1 MCLIVF
7 AYKTSSD
14 YPFILAGNRDE
25 FYERPTKPAHIW
37 HTKPRMIAGKD
48 EKAGGTWLGF
58 TESGRFAA
66 ITNFRDMNNLKED
79 APTRGKIVSDFLLS
93 QKDVPT
99 IFEDLKQQAHLYN
112 GFNLI
117 AGTFD
122 QLYYLSNQKEEIEEI
137 EPGVHAISNAF
148 LNTPWP
154 KAEWAK
160 TRFEN
165 FLDTSGYDE
174 DELFKLLQNTRRYP
188 KEKLP
193 KTGLPDEMEQAVSSV
208 FITTENYGTRSSSV
222 VTVDRN
228 LKAEL
233 IEQTYSQ
240 GSTEVEN
247 RERYSIQLQKQ
258 DLNYG

>member
-37 HTKPRMIAGKD
+37 QTDPRMIAGKD

-58 TESGRFAA
+58 TETGRFAA
-66 ITNFRDMNNLKED
+66 ITNYRDMNNLKED
-79 APTRGKIVSDFLLS
+79 APTRGKIVTDFLLS
-93 QKDVPT
+93 EKDVLT
-99 IFEDLKQQAHLYN
+99 FLEGLKQQSHLYN

-122 QLYYLSNQKEEIEEI
+122 QLYYLSNQKEEIEKI
-137 EPGVHAISNAF
+137 EPGVHVISNAF

-154 KAEWAK
+154 KSRWAK
-160 TRFEN
+160 KRFEN
-165 FLDTSGYDE
+165 IINYSGFDE
-174 DELFKLLQNTRRYP
+174 GELFKLLLNTRRYP
-188 KEKLP
+188 KDELP

-208 FITTENYGTRSSSV
+208 FIITEEYGTRSSSIV
-222 VTVDRN
+222 AVDEN
-228 LKAEL
+228 SKAEI
-233 IEQTYSQ
+233 IEQTYRQ
-240 GSTEVEN
+240 GSIEVEN
-247 RERYSIQLQKQ
+247 VKRYSIQLK
-258 DLNYG
+258 NKV